1 MRIKPDFK
9 PISIVNRHRVT
20 SNQNTPSNSKE
31 MMMPS
36 SIQRQFEMLQSSNDS
51 LVAIQQYNSATQSKK
66 FYFSGFDEPTQ
77 PSKKGPKKENKDK
90 KRKINNK
97 HSNGPNDS
105 ADLTSTNAAAKIY
118 QTA

>member
-1 MRIKPDFK
+1 
-9 PISIVNRHRVT
+9 
-20 SNQNTPSNSKE
+20 
-31 MMMPS
+31 
-36 SIQRQFEMLQSSNDS
+36 MLQSSNDS

-77 PSKKGPKKENKDK
+77 PSKKGTKKENKDK